1 MSHNTNCKERHKD
14 LLDVHGTASKFGVQQ
29 QLVPVVQQTNRPP
42 AGTEQIWQNLVNWV
56 HQAGGFVHPALR
68 LTGHGPSRGVV
79 TIAPIQ
85 KGDLLIRIPP
95 SCVISGIHVPSKVD
109 GTPASP
115 WLRCLGALLQAKK
128 ESQLQSTS
136 NCRRVLPS
144 TTLISC
150 TPYIESLPSRNE
162 YETLFQWSL
171 SDIQTFLGGTTLG
184 KLLLLD
190 RNEKTLENRY
200 RLGVVPF
207 LEHLGVLTKKKPGKR
222 KRPIN
227 GEEVVGEIDN
237 LTVDSSNYQ
246 SFLEASMCISTRG
259 FHLMNEDDDQ
269 QNETNAHG
277 ESQLLQPYNGPFL
290 LPVID
295 LLNHDPDK
303 SCTTLQRDA
312 ASGDFTMIAERSL
325 NVGEDVVHSYG
336 NELTSAQLLQ
346 TFGFVP
352 LAHSKKQLLVT
363 SQAQGWLTPL
373 TLHKIDHL
381 IRSCLIVK
389 NSAYPEH
396 IQNLL
401 NERRDSLRGGCDESN
416 DDDYWD
422 VESIPDRRM
431 TESMPEEFLISINS
445 KDMTNQNFLLSEDLI
460 TLLAVQFLPEDAFTD
475 IFQSENTMIRLDRS
489 ILEEDPYLGL
499 LVCYALMTAL
509 SIRMKE
515 YASPTAS
522 TSTHHD
528 HGRKVDQNG
537 SAKAILKVVKRTIQ
551 DDTNRLSELISK
563 YPRELSEDREMF
575 GRTVRIEELTNLLAL
590 AEEVAALFDKLNQ

>member
-1 MSHNTNCKERHKD
+1 MSHNTKEKHKG

-29 QLVPVVQQTNRPP
+29 QQLPVVQTNRHP
-42 AGTEQIWQNLVNWV
+42 GTEQIWQNLVNWV

-79 TIAPIQ
+79 TVAPIQ

-109 GTPASP
+109 GSPASP

-128 ESQLQSTS
+128 ESKDSKSTS
-136 NCRRVLPS
+136 NRRRVFPS

-150 TPYIESLPSRNE
+150 TPYIESLPSSNE
-162 YETLFQWSL
+162 YETLFQWSV

-190 RNEKTLENRY
+190 RNERTLENRY

-207 LEHLGVLTKKKPGKR
+207 LEHLGVLTKNKPGKR

-227 GEEVVGEIDN
+227 GEEEVGQIDN
-237 LTVDSSNYQ
+237 LTVDSSDYQ

-277 ESQLLQPYNGPFL
+277 ESQLLPYNGPFL

-352 LAHSKKQLLVT
+352 VAHSKKQLLVT

-373 TLHKIDHL
+373 ALHKIDHL

-389 NSAYPEH
+389 NSAYPQH

-401 NERRDSLRGGCDESN
+401 NARRDSLRGGCDESN

-431 TESMPEEFLISINS
+431 TESMPEEFLISIKS
-445 KDMTNQNFLLSEDLI
+445 KDMTNPNFLISEDLI

-499 LVCYALMTAL
+499 LVCYALITAL

-515 YASPTAS
+515 YASPATIAS
-522 TSTHHD
+522 TNHD
-528 HGRKVDQNG
+528 HGRKVDQND
-537 SAKAILKVVKRTIQ
+537 SAKAVLQIVKGTIH
-551 DDTNRLSELISK
+551 DDRNRLSELISK
-563 YPRELSEDREMF
+563 SPRMLSEDREMF

-590 AEEVAALFDKLNQ
+590 AEEVAALFDKLNH